1 MIQLLLGLALGLSV
15 LSAASVWVSLQW
27 QSHQRQLQ
35 QSQYQHDVRTLMDTL
50 VADIKRANFK
60 GSAASTSVKPSTTC
74 PSDFCNSEDDFK
86 LTEHQVLFS
95 IDRNDNGIKDNN
107 ECSGFRQNGKLIQ
120 TKTSCS
126 PVVWTSLTTLKT
138 LEVNNLRFQLL
149 CMPDGLTASS
159 VILIS
164 LSTQTTFQSMPTDWQ
179 RYVQLRNQLW
189 SVQSPPCDALV
200 G

>member
-1 MIQLLLGLALGLSV
+1 MIQLLVGLAMGLSV

-35 QSQYQHDVRTLMDTL
+35 QNQYQHDVRTLMDTL
-50 VADIKRANFK
+50 VSDIKRANFK
-60 GSAASTSVKPSTTC
+60 AYVPSASDKPSTTC
-74 PSDFCNSEDDFK
+74 PSDFCNSADDFN
-86 LTEHQVLFS
+86 LTEGQVLFS

-107 ECSGFRQNGKLIQ
+107 ECSGFRQNGKIIQ

-138 LEVNNLRFQLL
+138 LEVNKLRFQLL

-179 RYVQLRNQLW
+179 RFVQLRNEHW
-189 SVQSPPCDALV
+189 SVPSPSCDTLAS
-200 G
+200 

>member
-1 MIQLLLGLALGLSV
+1 MIQLLVGLALGLSV

-27 QSHQRQLQ
+27 QSLQRQLQ

-60 GSAASTSVKPSTTC
+60 SSASSTSVNPSTTC
-74 PSDFCNSEDDFK
+74 PSDFCNSSDDFK
-86 LTEHQVLFS
+86 LTEHQILFS

-138 LEVNNLRFQLL
+138 LEVNDLRFQLL

-164 LSTQTTFQSMPTDWQ
+164 LSTQATFQSMPTDWQ
-179 RYVQLRNQLW
+179 RYVQLRNQHW
-189 SVQSPPCDALV
+189 SVQSPPCDGLV

>member
-1 MIQLLLGLALGLSV
+1 MIQLLVGLAMSLSV

-27 QSHQRQLQ
+27 QSLQRQLQ

-60 GSAASTSVKPSTTC
+60 SSASSTSVNPSTTC
-74 PSDFCNSEDDFK
+74 PFDFCNSSDDFK
-86 LTEHQVLFS
+86 LTEHQILFS

-138 LEVNNLRFQLL
+138 LEVNDLRFQLL

-164 LSTQTTFQSMPTDWQ
+164 LSTQATFQSMPTDWQ
-179 RYVQLRNQLW
+179 RYVQLRNQHW
-189 SVQSPPCDALV
+189 SVQSPPCDGLV

>member
-1 MIQLLLGLALGLSV
+1 MIQLLLGLAMGLSV
-15 LSAASVWVSLQW
+15 LSAASVWVGLQW

-60 GSAASTSVKPSTTC
+60 GYATSTGVKPSTLC
-74 PSDFCNSEDDFK
+74 PSDFCNSADDFN
-86 LTEHQVLFS
+86 LTAHQVLFS

-138 LEVNNLRFQLL
+138 LEVNDLRFQLL

-164 LSTQTTFQSMPTDWQ
+164 LSIQTTFQSMPTDWQ
-179 RYVQLRNQLW
+179 RYVQLRNQHW
-189 SVQSPPCDALV
+189 SVLSPPCDALV

>member
-1 MIQLLLGLALGLSV
+1 MIQLIVGLAMGLSV

-35 QSQYQHDVRTLMDTL
+35 QSQYQHDVRTLMDTS

-60 GSAASTSVKPSTTC
+60 GSATSTSVKSSTSC
-74 PSDFCNSEDDFK
+74 PSDFCNSTDDFN
-86 LTEHQVLFS
+86 LTEHQILFS

-138 LEVNNLRFQLL
+138 LEVNDLRFQLI

-164 LSTQTTFQSMPTDWQ
+164 LSTQTTFQATPTDWQ
-179 RYVQLRNQLW
+179 RYVQLRNQHW
-189 SVQSPPCDALV
+189 SANSPPCDALV

>member
-1 MIQLLLGLALGLSV
+1 MIQLLVGLALGLSV

-27 QSHQRQLQ
+27 QSLQRQLQ

-60 GSAASTSVKPSTTC
+60 SSASSTSVNLSTTC
-74 PSDFCNSEDDFK
+74 PFDFCNSSDDFK
-86 LTEHQVLFS
+86 LTEHQILFS

-138 LEVNNLRFQLL
+138 LEVNDLRFQLL

-164 LSTQTTFQSMPTDWQ
+164 LSTQATFQSMPTDWQ
-179 RYVQLRNQLW
+179 RYVQLRNQHW
-189 SVQSPPCDALV
+189 SVQSPPCDGLV

>member
-1 MIQLLLGLALGLSV
+1 MIQLLVGLAMGLSV

-60 GSAASTSVKPSTTC
+60 GSAAATSVKPSTIC
-74 PSDFCNSEDDFK
+74 PSDFCNSADDFK
-86 LTEHQVLFS
+86 LTEQQVLFS
-95 IDRNDNGIKDNN
+95 IDRNDNGTKDNN

-138 LEVNNLRFQLL
+138 LEVNDLRFQLL

-164 LSTQTTFQSMPTDWQ
+164 LSTQNTFEPVPTDWQ
-179 RYVQLRNQLW
+179 RYVQLRNQHW
-189 SVQSPPCDALV
+189 SVQSPPCDALAS
-200 G
+200 

>member
-1 MIQLLLGLALGLSV
+1 MIQLLVGLAMGLSV

-60 GSAASTSVKPSTTC
+60 GSAAATSVKPSTIC
-74 PSDFCNSEDDFK
+74 PSDFCNSADDFK
-86 LTEHQVLFS
+86 LTEQQVLFS
-95 IDRNDNGIKDNN
+95 IDRNDNGTKDNN

-138 LEVNNLRFQLL
+138 LEVNDLRFQLL

-164 LSTQTTFQSMPTDWQ
+164 LSTQNTFQTVPTDWQ
-179 RYVQLRNQLW
+179 RYVQLRNQHW
-189 SVQSPPCDALV
+189 SVKSPPCDALAS
-200 G
+200 